1 MNQLKEFGKEFNIYQ
16 SKLKLFIIQKETIM
30 LPAKVNTLKQVML
43 REVIPHKL
51 NINKEQPMFHP
62 KVELELKQ
70 STKQVIFQFL
80 DQCFKVNQ
88 PLGKED

>member
-30 LPAKVNTLKQVML
+30 LPVKVNTLKQVML
-43 REVIPHKL
+43 KEVIPPKL
-51 NINKEQPMFHP
+51 NINKEQPMFHL

-70 STKQVIFQFL
+70 STKQVMFQFQ
-80 DQCFKVNQ
+80 DQSFKVNQ
-88 PLGKED
+88 PLDKED